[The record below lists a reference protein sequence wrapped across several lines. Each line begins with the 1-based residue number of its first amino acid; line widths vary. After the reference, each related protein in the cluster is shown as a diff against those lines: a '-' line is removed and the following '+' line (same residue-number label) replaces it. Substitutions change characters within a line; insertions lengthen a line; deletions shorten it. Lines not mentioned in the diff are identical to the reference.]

1 MKLSYDDV
9 KRYIAHINLKKIG
22 SFGQKK
28 IIDTKILIV
37 GIGGLGSPVATYL
50 ASTGAS
56 NIGIVDH
63 DKIDISNLQRQILFN
78 EKDVNKFK
86 VDIAEKKL
94 KKINSKIKIKKF
106 KTKIDSNNINK
117 IAKQYDLII
126 DGTDS
131 FKTKLLINDYCY
143 KNKKILICGAISKF
157 DGHVF
162 VFNFKKKNSPCL
174 RCFMPD
180 IPSADMLD
188 CQSEGVLSTLAGM
201 VGIIMTNETIRE
213 ILNFE
218 NSLCGNILII
228 NAENLLIKKIKLK
241 KNKNCIKKI
250 K

>member
-1 MKLSYDDV
+1 MV
-9 KRYIAHINLKKIG
+9 K
-22 SFGQKK
+22 KK
-28 IIDTKILIV
+28 IIDTKVLIIGV
-37 GIGGLGSPVATYL
+37 GGLGSPVALYL
-50 ASTGAS
+50 ASSGIN

-63 DKIDISNLQRQILFN
+63 DKIDISNLHRQILFN
-78 EKDVNKFK
+78 EEDVNKFK
-86 VDIAEKKL
+86 VDITEKRL

-117 IAKQYDLII
+117 IAKGYDLII

-131 FKTKLLINDYCY
+131 FKSKLLINDYCY

-174 RCFMPD
+174 RCFMPE
-180 IPSADMLD
+180 IPSGDMMD
-188 CQSEGVLSTLAGM
+188 CQSEGVLSTLAGLA
-201 VGIIMTNETIRE
+201 GTIMANEAIRE

-218 NSLCGNILII
+218 NSLCGNVLII
-228 NAENLLIKKIKLK
+228 NAENLLIKKIKLN